1 MLGSR
6 SKVGGHGLLLWVRV
20 VPFKGTPLGGDDL
33 DTGHTLCN
41 TVSIRDRIITSTTS
55 ASGSGKVKPHVRGL
69 VILHNTSPVAVSQ
82 PELQLCHSRPLIRC

>member
-41 TVSIRDRIITSTTS
+41 TVSIRDRIITSSTS
-55 ASGSGKVKPHVRGL
+55 TSGGGKVEPHVRGL
-69 VILHNTSPVAVSQ
+69 VILPNTSTIAVPQ
-82 PELQLCHSRPLIRC
+82 PELQLCHSRPLVRC